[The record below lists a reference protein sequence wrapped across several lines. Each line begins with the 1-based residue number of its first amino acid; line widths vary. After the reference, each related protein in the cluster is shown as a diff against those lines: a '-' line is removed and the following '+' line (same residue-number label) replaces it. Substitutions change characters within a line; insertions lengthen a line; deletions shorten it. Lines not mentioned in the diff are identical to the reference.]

1 MPNSK
6 IVRNYWKLNS
16 LAWEKAKETQQ
27 LCEATCETLKG
38 GNECNFLK
46 VWSNYQIWKIY
57 PREEFLVLENPLR
70 EKFMIP
76 CQYIYPCFWMVCL
89 F

>member
-6 IVRNYWKLNS
+6 IVRNWQLNS

-27 LCEATCETLKG
+27 LGEATFETLKG

-46 VWSNYQIWKIY
+46 V
-57 PREEFLVLENPLR
+57 
-70 EKFMIP
+70 
-76 CQYIYPCFWMVCL
+76 
-89 F
+89 